1 MEPLPDPQGT
11 LPQLLRPPQ
20 NVGSSPNQ
28 EEFPAPP
35 LNETE
40 PSAAQ
45 QGAPS
50 QPPVPPTEVVAQT
63 PMLYEVTVS
72 TSGQDQTHHSNLT
85 SATVKPLA
93 QKPTITPEPTPL
105 EATIPNPEQVQVQH
119 PTLTEVTVQPLDLE
133 LTIKPEPTKEE
144 EPFPT
149 MQELP
154 PQPVKP
160 PKEVV
165 ADSTPGQYQA
175 QNPTLPSITVQP
187 LNPEPTVTPEPT
199 VEAES
204 STALRPKPP
213 EVTLPNP
220 EQVQSQLTEFAVQ
233 PLDLELTITPESTN
247 EAESSSATQETPA
260 QHPVQQ
266 EVTVPMPAQ
275 SQLPPSVQP
284 SDQRPNTTPEPTT
297 EAEYSTGLQQTAAIP
312 PYPELT
318 LPHPKPVQSQRP
330 ALSEVTFQSLDLEL
344 TLTPESTVEV
354 EPSPTV
360 QQTQAQP
367 PKPIK
372 EVVAQPPLYSEVTD
386 PALEAASPA
395 VTAYHV
401 DLELTVTP
409 EPATSEHST
418 SLPQTTASPS
428 EQPEG
433 TLAHPNLT
441 EVTVQPMDVEVNV
454 TAVNNTE
461 TEPPPTLQETPSKD
475 QSQPPTSPSVT
486 THHANLELTV
496 TPEPAMVSEYSTA
509 LQQTTA
515 PPEGTLPPPNLTQAT
530 VPTVDLGV
538 SISQQ
543 PRPSGMTSQV
553 VLFPLTP
560 FSEPTSPP
568 GVKHIPGK
576 KQPVQ
581 NAPTAINVCK
591 LCTCKDETLSCVGLS
606 AKQKLHRVP
615 EPGPN
620 SYNGTFTILNFQGNY
635 ISYIDENI
643 WKAYRWAEKL
653 ILSENSLTE
662 LHKDSFEGL
671 LSLQYLDLSCNKI
684 QSIER
689 RSFEPLPFLQFIN
702 LGCNLLTE
710 LSFGTFQ
717 AWHGMQF
724 LHKLI
729 LNRNPLT
736 AVEDSYL
743 FKLPALK
750 YLDMGT
756 TQVSLT
762 TIESILMM
770 TLELEKLVLPI
781 RMACCLCQF
790 KNTIEVVCKTVKLH
804 CDSDCL
810 TNVTFCDE
818 NTSIGNAEGS
828 FMKVL
833 QARKKNT
840 STELTI
846 EPERASSDK
855 NAVSLSAF
863 MNEQLDFNDE
873 SDVISALNY
882 ILPYFSEGNLED
894 VESTLL
900 PFIQLL
906 FTNENGP
913 AEIEIPGQ
921 RLLRVNRV
929 LKRPRGLQKR
939 HFKDAGDESSEKKQ
953 NAQPLVENTA
963 KERRLR
969 RPSPRELDE
978 LDMVQR
984 PRKLVGNSF
993 NTEPSFMKEHKAAVS
1008 SFLKQYSRGRPSDPL
1023 PAKPQ
1028 PEAKNKSKDLSYTI
1042 FVLEDADARVRNMKS
1057 SKPVSHSGKKYIFHK
1072 TRSRMPQ
1079 RTLKAKVSR
1088 KLRKKGSLNRMML
1101 ARRPLFSAVR
1111 SLINSPPR
1119 EAFSSSGLLDPQENR
1134 FSELYSLANP
1144 PKENSSSVNNTPHVS
1159 EAVISSGNITR
1170 PKETRPGITA
1180 RINVSSAHST
1190 VAADFMPPVKHTNE
1204 TQWEYHNV
1212 GIEFTSK
1219 PPSVSFPVLSS
1230 PGDQFESQLNQQLR
1244 SLIPNNDV
1252 RKLIA
1257 HVIRTLKMDCSET
1270 HVQLACAKLISR
1282 TGLLMKLLSEQQEI
1296 KVSKAE
1302 WDTDQWKTDNYINE
1316 STEAQSE
1323 QKEQEP
1329 SELAKEVPGYGYNN
1343 KLILAISVTVVVMFL
1358 IIMFC
1363 LIEIY
1368 SHRTTSEEEGSRR
1381 GFFGFLLH
1389 KRSSGTSESQEGF
1402 FWRRRPLWLQDMY
1415 RPLNATRKKNMAQK
1429 LHDKESSEEDE
1440 IFNKDAGGGPE
1451 APTEEAPPATD
1462 SAAEEPTGEESEAAA
1477 DTATE

>member
-1 MEPLPDPQGT
+1 MLALPHEDLSETLVPYLDSDSAGELLAEPDKFAILHEDLDDKLTQHQKLPEAVPVLDWDQNQALVLPPQHKSKAKTIGLDQAENHQSFEILVPPLGSKSSKPTKFIVSPLNLKKDLVKHRPLAKVVVGT
-11 LPQLLRPPQ
+11 TRQLGKKKQGLEELQDDYLDSSMDDFYPEESLPTDFLGSPDQPPEPPEAEISSSQQMYHIQAQDQHLEPTEEVELPLLQQEALSQPSEAPEEVETSSPQEALAQPLETPKETVARPQETLALSPVETESAATLLEQPTQHSSISNVTVKPADLELTITTEPTPDEQPAQPPKDTDDDATQPLVENELLQPPQ

-28 EEFPAPP
+28 EEFPA
-35 LNETE
+35 
-40 PSAAQ
+40 Q
-45 QGAPS
+45 QDAPS

-72 TSGQDQTHHSNLT
+72 TPGQHQTHHSNLT

-93 QKPTITPEPTPL
+93 QKPTLTPEPSTPL
-105 EATIPNPEQVQVQH
+105 EATLPNIEQVQVQH
-119 PTLTEVTVQPLDLE
+119 PTLTEVTIQPLDLE

-144 EPFPT
+144 EPPPT

-154 PQPVKP
+154 PQPVEP

-175 QNPTLPSITVQP
+175 QNPTLPSNTVHP

-204 STALRPKPP
+204 STAPRPKPP

-220 EQVQSQLTEFAVQ
+220 EQVQSQLTEFTVQ

-247 EAESSSATQETPA
+247 EAESSPATQETPA
-260 QHPVQQ
+260 QRPVQQ
-266 EVTVPMPAQ
+266 EVTVPTPAQ
-275 SQLPPSVQP
+275 SQLLPSVTVQP

-297 EAEYSTGLQQTAAIP
+297 EAEYSTGLQQTTALP

-318 LPHPKPVQSQRP
+318 LPHPKPVQRP
-330 ALSEVTFQSLDLEL
+330 ALSEVTFQPLDLEL

-372 EVVAQPPLYSEVTD
+372 E
-386 PALEAASPA
+386 
-395 VTAYHV
+395 
-401 DLELTVTP
+401 LTVTP

-418 SLPQTTASPS
+418 ALPQTTAPPP

-461 TEPPPTLQETPSKD
+461 TEPPPTLQETPKSK
-475 QSQPPTSPSVT
+475 
-486 THHANLELTV
+486 
-496 TPEPAMVSEYSTA
+496 
-509 LQQTTA
+509 
-515 PPEGTLPPPNLTQAT
+515 
-530 VPTVDLGV
+530 
-538 SISQQ
+538 
-543 PRPSGMTSQV
+543 
-553 VLFPLTP
+553 
-560 FSEPTSPP
+560 SPP
-568 GVKHIPGK
+568 GVKHILGK

-581 NAPTAINVCK
+581 NATTINVCK
-591 LCTCKDETLSCVGLS
+591 LCTCKDEMLSCVGLS

-770 TLELEKLVLPI
+770 TLELEKLILPI

-790 KNTIEVVCKTVKLH
+790 KDTIEVVCKTVKLH

-810 TNVTFCDE
+810 TNITFCDE

-846 EPERASSDK
+846 EPEKASSDK
-855 NAVSLSAF
+855 SAVSLA
-863 MNEQLDFNDE
+863 
-873 SDVISALNY
+873 
-882 ILPYFSEGNLED
+882 
-894 VESTLL
+894 
-900 PFIQLL
+900 
-906 FTNENGP
+906 
-913 AEIEIPGQ
+913 
-921 RLLRVNRV
+921 
-929 LKRPRGLQKR
+929 
-939 HFKDAGDESSEKKQ
+939 
-953 NAQPLVENTA
+953 
-963 KERRLR
+963 
-969 RPSPRELDE
+969 
-978 LDMVQR
+978 
-984 PRKLVGNSF
+984 
-993 NTEPSFMKEHKAAVS
+993 
-1008 SFLKQYSRGRPSDPL
+1008 
-1023 PAKPQ
+1023 
-1028 PEAKNKSKDLSYTI
+1028 
-1042 FVLEDADARVRNMKS
+1042 
-1057 SKPVSHSGKKYIFHK
+1057 
-1072 TRSRMPQ
+1072 
-1079 RTLKAKVSR
+1079 
-1088 KLRKKGSLNRMML
+1088 
-1101 ARRPLFSAVR
+1101 
-1111 SLINSPPR
+1111 
-1119 EAFSSSGLLDPQENR
+1119 
-1134 FSELYSLANP
+1134 
-1144 PKENSSSVNNTPHVS
+1144 
-1159 EAVISSGNITR
+1159 
-1170 PKETRPGITA
+1170 
-1180 RINVSSAHST
+1180 
-1190 VAADFMPPVKHTNE
+1190 
-1204 TQWEYHNV
+1204 
-1212 GIEFTSK
+1212 
-1219 PPSVSFPVLSS
+1219 SFPVLSS

-1244 SLIPNNDV
+1244 PLIPNNDV

-1302 WDTDQWKTDNYINE
+1302 WDTDQWKTENYINE

-1323 QKEQEP
+1323 QKEQES

-1368 SHRTTSEEEGSRR
+1368 SHRTASEEEGSRR
-1381 GFFGFLLH
+1381 HQARSEVFL
-1389 KRSSGTSESQEGF
+1389 
-1402 FWRRRPLWLQDMY
+1402 
-1415 RPLNATRKKNMAQK
+1415 
-1429 LHDKESSEEDE
+1429 
-1440 IFNKDAGGGPE
+1440 E
-1451 APTEEAPPATD
+1451 AL
-1462 SAAEEPTGEESEAAA
+1462 G
-1477 DTATE
+1477 

>member
-1 MEPLPDPQGT
+1 MSRLRLWSPRLLLTWQPLWLLVQAAQPLEWAQGPGQLTSDPPGLTEPWSSHSSDLPPKLPHALTPLAEPGGFNYLTFSSPDHMLALPHEDLSETLVPYLDSDSAGELLAEPDKFAILHEDLDDKLTQHQKLPEAVPVLDWDQNQALVLPPQHKSKAKTIGLDQAENHQSFEILVPPLGSKSSKPTKFIVSPSNLKKDLVKHRPLAKVVVGTTRQLGKKNQGLEELQDDYLDSNMDAFYPEESLPMDFLGSPDETPEPPEAEISSSQQEYHTSRPLPTELYESSSRQETPEEAESFSSEEEAQAQHLEHTNEVELPLLQQEALSQPLEAPKETHEQPAQPPEDTNDAATQPLGENEGSSTVSLKPPKEVVSSPTQQVLETQTSEPPEKVEPLPVPQGT

-35 LNETE
+35 LKETE
-40 PSAAQ
+40 PSPAQ
-45 QGAPS
+45 QGGPS

-63 PMLYEVTVS
+63 LVLYEVTFS
-72 TSGQDQTHHSNLT
+72 TPEQDQTHHSNLT

-93 QKPTITPEPTPL
+93 QKPVVTPEPTPL
-105 EATIPNPEQVQVQH
+105 EATLPNPEQVQVQH

-144 EPFPT
+144 EPSPT

-154 PQPVKP
+154 PQPVEP

-175 QNPTLPSITVQP
+175 QNPTLPSAPVQP
-187 LNPEPTVTPEPT
+187 LNPEPTVTPKPT

-204 STALRPKPP
+204 STALHPKPP

-220 EQVQSQLTEFAVQ
+220 EQVQSQLSEFTVQ

-247 EAESSSATQETPA
+247 EAVSSPAMQETPS

-266 EVTVPMPAQ
+266 EVTVPVPAQ
-275 SQLPPSVQP
+275 SQLLPSVTVHP
-284 SDQRPNTTPEPTT
+284 SGQRPNTTPEPVT

-318 LPHPKPVQSQRP
+318 VPHPKPVQSQRP
-330 ALSEVTFQSLDLEL
+330 TLSEVTFQSLDLEL
-344 TLTPESTVEV
+344 TLTPQSTVEA
-354 EPSPTV
+354 EPSPTM

-372 EVVAQPPLYSEVTD
+372 E
-386 PALEAASPA
+386 
-395 VTAYHV
+395 
-401 DLELTVTP
+401 LTITP
-409 EPATSEHST
+409 EPATVSEHSAA
-418 SLPQTTASPS
+418 LPQTTAPPP

-433 TLAHPNLT
+433 TLAHANLT
-441 EVTVQPMDVEVNV
+441 EVTLQPMDVEVNV

-475 QSQPPTSPSVT
+475 QSQPPTSPSIT
-486 THHANLELTV
+486 TYPANLELTI
-496 TPEPAMVSEYSTA
+496 TSQPAMGSEYSTA

-515 PPEGTLPPPNLTQAT
+515 LPEVTLPPPNLTQAT

-543 PRPSGMTSQV
+543 SRPSEMV
-553 VLFPLTP
+553 HFPLTP
-560 FSEPTSPP
+560 FSEPKSPP
-568 GVKHIPGK
+568 VIKHIPGK
-576 KQPVQ
+576 KQPIQ
-581 NAPTAINVCK
+581 NATTTINVCK

-770 TLELEKLVLPI
+770 TLELEKLILPI

-790 KNTIEVVCKTVKLH
+790 KDTIEVVCKTVKLH

-840 STELTI
+840 STELTV
-846 EPERASSDK
+846 EPERASSDLS
-855 NAVSLSAF
+855 AVSL
-863 MNEQLDFNDE
+863 D
-873 SDVISALNY
+873 
-882 ILPYFSEGNLED
+882 
-894 VESTLL
+894 
-900 PFIQLL
+900 
-906 FTNENGP
+906 
-913 AEIEIPGQ
+913 
-921 RLLRVNRV
+921 
-929 LKRPRGLQKR
+929 
-939 HFKDAGDESSEKKQ
+939 
-953 NAQPLVENTA
+953 
-963 KERRLR
+963 
-969 RPSPRELDE
+969 
-978 LDMVQR
+978 
-984 PRKLVGNSF
+984 
-993 NTEPSFMKEHKAAVS
+993 
-1008 SFLKQYSRGRPSDPL
+1008 
-1023 PAKPQ
+1023 
-1028 PEAKNKSKDLSYTI
+1028 
-1042 FVLEDADARVRNMKS
+1042 
-1057 SKPVSHSGKKYIFHK
+1057 
-1072 TRSRMPQ
+1072 
-1079 RTLKAKVSR
+1079 
-1088 KLRKKGSLNRMML
+1088 
-1101 ARRPLFSAVR
+1101 
-1111 SLINSPPR
+1111 
-1119 EAFSSSGLLDPQENR
+1119 
-1134 FSELYSLANP
+1134 
-1144 PKENSSSVNNTPHVS
+1144 
-1159 EAVISSGNITR
+1159 
-1170 PKETRPGITA
+1170 
-1180 RINVSSAHST
+1180 
-1190 VAADFMPPVKHTNE
+1190 
-1204 TQWEYHNV
+1204 
-1212 GIEFTSK
+1212 
-1219 PPSVSFPVLSS
+1219 SFPVLAS

-1302 WDTDQWKTDNYINE
+1302 WDTDQWKTENYINE

-1323 QKEQEP
+1323 QKEQES
-1329 SELAKEVPGYGYNN
+1329 SELTKEVPGYGYNN

-1368 SHRTTSEEEGSRR
+1368 SHRTASEEEGSRR
-1381 GFFGFLLH
+1381 GFFGFLLR

-1402 FWRRRPLWLQDMY
+1402 FWRRRPLWLRDMY

-1440 IFNKDAGGGPE
+1440 IFNKDAGGTTE
-1451 APTEEAPPATD
+1451 APTEEPPATD
-1462 SAAEEPTGEESEAAA
+1462 SAAEEPEGEESEAAA